1 MRSSDWSSDVSYDL
15 PIIGITGASGAGT
28 STAVRAFVQLFE
40 QLRINGALVEGDA
53 FHAYDRAQL
62 RVTLERARIRGENF
76 SLFSPGANLLERLE
90 GLLREYGERGTGMIR
105 HYLHRDDEAAEAG
118 QAPGTF
124 TEWERL
130 PPDTDLLFYEGL
142 HGAFV
147 GDEVNIASHTDLL
160 IGRSEEHTSELQSL
174 IRHSYAVLCLEKK
187 KNIE

>member
-90 GLLREYGERGTGMIR
+90 ALLREYGQPGTGMFS
-105 HYLHRDDEAAEAG
+105 HLLHRAAQAAAAG
-118 QAPGTF
+118 QAHGPF
-124 TEWERL
+124 TERER
-130 PPDTDLLFYEGL
+130 PAPATDHRAKAACRARGC
-142 HGAFV
+142 
-147 GDEVNIASHTDLL
+147 
-160 IGRSEEHTSELQSL
+160 Q
-174 IRHSYAVLCLEKK
+174 YATRP
-187 KNIE
+187 

>member
-15 PIIGITGASGAGT
+15 PIIGITGASGADT

-90 GLLREYGERGTGMIR
+90 GLLDRKST
-105 HYLHRDDEAAEAG
+105 
-118 QAPGTF
+118 
-124 TEWERL
+124 RL
-130 PPDTDLLFYEGL
+130 
-142 HGAFV
+142 
-147 GDEVNIASHTDLL
+147 NSSH
-160 IGRSEEHTSELQSL
+160 
-174 IRHSYAVLCLEKK
+174 
-187 KNIE
+187 